1 MGLKLG
7 DFLKGLGGRTGSS
20 TQGIPQ
26 YARSPLGQKALWSGL
41 SRVTGALG
49 KALGQSL
56 ARLGQLGGT
65 GTVLSA
71 FSGFVGRFLGPAT
84 HLISHSG
91 LNGLW
96 GFLQQADT
104 PRELLGMTQQLMA
117 ARRACPAQNPTTE
130 LMANRNVF
138 QLVTYRHAQTL
149 KQSLQSR

>member
-7 DFLKGLGGRTGSS
+7 GFLKELGGRIGASPP
-20 TQGIPQ
+20 GIAQ
-26 YARSPLGQKALWSGL
+26 YARSPLGPKALWAGL

-49 KALGQSL
+49 TALGQRL

-65 GTVLSA
+65 GKLLSA
-71 FSGFVGRFLGPAT
+71 FSGFASRFLGPAT
-84 HLISHSG
+84 HLLSHSG

-96 GFLQQADT
+96 GFLQRAGT

-138 QLVTYRHAQTL
+138 QLVAYRHAQTL
-149 KQSLQSR
+149 KQPR